1 MRTCVER
8 SFLVVLS
15 FTNDMVKSSNL
26 QIPSE
31 DDERGEGMVLNKYF
45 DELVKLVGGGGEPN
59 LKIRIFLDIASHHK
73 LYKSGPNWGKFGK
86 LQLL

>member
-1 MRTCVER
+1 
-8 SFLVVLS
+8 
-15 FTNDMVKSSNL
+15 MVKSSNL